1 MQTDEIR
8 EKLKTLPALPGVY
21 IFKGERERVLYVGKA
36 KNLKH
41 RLRSYFQQSAK
52 LEPRKVKMI
61 RKVRDF
67 SIMVTGNELE
77 ALALEANLIKE
88 YRPKYN
94 VILRDDKNYPY
105 LRLTLREEWPRLD
118 VVRRIKKDGSQY
130 FGPYIPAASLWETL
144 AFIRRN
150 FPLRPCR
157 YRLDRPMRP
166 CIQYQMKKCPA
177 PCAGLVSRN
186 EYMRTVKEVELFLK
200 GRKEDLIAD
209 LEEKMYRLSEE
220 LRYEEA
226 AEVRDRLRALRI
238 AFESQRV
245 ISPEL
250 GDLDV
255 LGIYGDG
262 KDSTVQVLFVRNG
275 LLTGGKGFFIRES
288 GDMPLGEL
296 ISSVLESFY
305 SVDLIIPREIL
316 VQGRPENGDD
326 LDRWLSDKAAR
337 KVRIIQPKKGKKR
350 ELLEMAVSN
359 AETAHLAR
367 KGEMVEGIENQLRER
382 LRLRRAPHSIGAF
395 DVSTIFGSY
404 SVGAFVWW
412 EGGNFRKEFY
422 RHLKIRQTSGI
433 DDYAMMEETVVRTVR
448 NLGGR
453 LPDLIVID
461 GGEGQMNRAI
471 AGLRQVVDE
480 ADMPEVI
487 GIAKKPDRAIL
498 LDGEAIPLRS
508 GGPEAMLLIRIR
520 DEVHRFAVS
529 FHRKVRGKG
538 LLESRLDRIRGVG
551 RKRRL
556 ALLRRFGSIDE
567 IRKASLEE
575 IAGVEG
581 MNRAV
586 AEEVLKA
593 LRER

>member
-8 EKLKTLPALPGVY
+8 EKLKTLPARPGVY

-36 KNLKH
+36 KNLKN
-41 RLRSYFQQSAK
+41 RLRSYFQQSAR
-52 LEPRKVKMI
+52 LEPRKAKMI

-67 SIMVTGNELE
+67 SIMVTENELE

-88 YRPKYN
+88 YRPRYN

-118 VVRRIKKDGSQY
+118 VVRRIKRDGSLY

-150 FPLRPCR
+150 FPIRPCR

-177 PCAGLVSRN
+177 PCAGLVSRE
-186 EYMRTVKEVELFLK
+186 EYMRMVKEVELFLK

-226 AEVRDRLRALRI
+226 AGVRDRLRALRI

-245 ISPEL
+245 ISPDL

-255 LGIYGDG
+255 IGIYGDG
-262 KDSTVQVLFVRNG
+262 RDSTVQVLFVRNG
-275 LLTGGKGFFIRES
+275 LLTGGKGFFIRDT
-288 GDMPLGEL
+288 GDMPIGEL

-305 SVDLIIPREIL
+305 SGDLIIPREIL
-316 VQGRPENGDD
+316 VQEGPEEEEY
-326 LDRWLSDKAAR
+326 LTRWLSDKALR
-337 KVRIIQPKKGKKR
+337 KVRIIQPKRGKKR

-367 KGEMVEGIENQLRER
+367 KGEMVEGIEARLRE
-382 LRLRRAPHSIGAF
+382 LLGLRRSPRSIGAF
-395 DVSTIFGSY
+395 DVSTTFGSY

-412 EGGNFRKEFY
+412 EEGNFRKEFY
-422 RHLKIRQTSGI
+422 RHLKIRQTPGI
-433 DDYAMMEETVVRTVR
+433 DDYAMMEETVRRTVR

-461 GGEGQMNRAI
+461 GGEGQLNRAVV
-471 AGLRQVVDE
+471 GLREVVDE
-480 ADMPEVI
+480 TDMPEVI
-487 GIAKKPDRAIL
+487 GVAKKPDRAIL
-498 LDGEAIPLRS
+498 PWGETVPLRS

-520 DEVHRFAVS
+520 DEVHRFVLS

-538 LLESRLDRIRGVG
+538 LLESRLERIRGVG

-556 ALLRRFGSIDE
+556 ALLRRFGSIDA
-567 IRKASLEE
+567 IRKASLEDL
-575 IAGVEG
+575 AKVEG

-586 AEEVLKA
+586 AEEVLKT